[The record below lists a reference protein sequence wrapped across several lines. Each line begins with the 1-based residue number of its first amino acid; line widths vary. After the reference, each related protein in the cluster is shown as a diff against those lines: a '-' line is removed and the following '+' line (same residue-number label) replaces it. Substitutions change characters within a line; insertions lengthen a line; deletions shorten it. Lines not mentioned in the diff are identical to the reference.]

1 MSSCIVAIA
10 KNEELYLK
18 EWIEYHFN
26 LGFDKIFI
34 CDNND
39 IGNDSQINLI
49 APLKEKYDINVINVC
64 GREILEKAGLQT
76 GCYKFCYEYIKQ
88 NFPDINWIAYIDID
102 EFLNFNSMKVNEF
115 LSQEKFNDV
124 DLIHLNWKCYGDND
138 LVYYEP
144 RPVMERFT
152 RPVPI
157 DAIYNTKFIP
167 EGTYLNNHVKSILR
181 VNDRFIEFNTP
192 HTALY
197 KDCKCVNCD
206 GEIVDYTS
214 PWQSINYNSGHI
226 KHYITKSTEEFI
238 KRKLNNNTRA
248 DAEFNSIIDEELI
261 NYFNINTKTYS
272 KLELIKNYKINM

>member
-1 MSSCIVAIA
+1 MSNCIVTIA

-39 IGNDSQINLI
+39 VGNDSQINLI
-49 APLKEKYDINVINVC
+49 ATLKEKYDINAINLC
-64 GREILEKAGLQT
+64 GREMLEKVGLQT

-152 RPVPI
+152 RPIPI

-167 EGTYLNNHVKSILR
+167 EGIYLNNHVKSILR

-248 DAEFNSIIDEELI
+248 DAEFNSIIDEEI
-261 NYFNINTKTYS
+261 VNYFNINTKTYS
-272 KLELIKNYKINM
+272 KLELIKKYKINI